1 MNIRKHLQSGLPLV
15 LDGAMGTLFA
25 ALPRRSEAACENA
38 NLDDPEQILSIH
50 KAYLEAGSNAIQT
63 NTFSLSA
70 AVAQGRDEEARQLL
84 TAGCRLAKEAVGDTD
99 AAVFADIGPAP
110 LGMRITPAQT
120 FIRQMDWFLQEGLTC
135 FLLETLTSDEG
146 VAQAAAYLK
155 EQCPETFLLV
165 SYAVRPEGF
174 TRVGLSCKGLL
185 ERTAAIPQVDAVGLN
200 CVSGPHHM
208 LSLLKDVNLNGRH
221 LSVMPNA
228 GYPTVVGRRTVY
240 QGTPE
245 YFAERMA
252 RLRNAGAAILGGC
265 CGTTPAHIAALAAAL
280 KDAPPLAPSEAQP
293 LQPAARQD
301 QDPNPIWDKL
311 VAGERIIAVELDPP
325 ADDRIDPFLSDV
337 QTLMEAHV
345 DAITIADCPIAR
357 PRADSSLLACKLKR
371 ELGMAVLPHMTCR
384 DRNLNATKALLLGL
398 AMEGVRNVLIVTGD
412 PVPTEERTSVKSVFN
427 FNSRKLAAYITELN
441 SQLAHPFRIFAALNL
456 NAVNF
461 RVQLDLAKE
470 KEACGVSGFL
480 TQPVLSAEA
489 LENLKL
495 ARQELKGKILGGVF
509 PIVSYRNACFL
520 NNEIA
525 GMRVAPEIAEMYKGL
540 ERDEAERLAAR
551 ISVQIAREIEP
562 YTDGWYLMT
571 PFRRVGLIREI
582 VKGLKEKSN
591 S

>member
-1 MNIRKHLQSGLPLV
+1 MNIRKHLQDGLPLV

-25 ALPRRSEAACENA
+25 AFPRQSESACESA
-38 NLDDPEQILSIH
+38 NLDAPQQILAIH
-50 KAYLEAGSNAIQT
+50 KAYLQAGANAIQT

-70 AVAQGRDEEARQLL
+70 AICQGRAEEAQRLL
-84 TAGCRLAKEAVGDTD
+84 AAGCQLAKEAVNDTD
-99 AAVFADIGPAP
+99 AAIFADIGPAP
-110 LGMRITPAQT
+110 LGMRVTPAQA
-120 FIRQMDWFLQEGLTC
+120 FIQQMDWFLQEGLTC
-135 FLLETLTSDEG
+135 FLLETLPSDEG
-146 VAQAAAYLK
+146 IAEAAAHLK
-155 EQCPETFLLV
+155 AQCPDAFLLV

-174 TRVGLSCKGLL
+174 TREGISGKALL
-185 ERTAAIPQVDAVGLN
+185 ERTAALLQVDAVGLN

-208 LSLLKDVNLNGRH
+208 LSLLKSVNLNGKY

-245 YFAERMA
+245 YFAERMVQ
-252 RLRNAGAAILGGC
+252 LRTAGASILGGC
-265 CGTTPAHIAALAAAL
+265 CGTTPEHIAATAKAL
-280 KDAPPLAPSEAQP
+280 QEMPAMVMAEMDAQEPELPPVSHS
-293 LQPAARQD
+293 
-301 QDPNPIWDKL
+301 NPIWDKL
-311 VAGERIIAVELDPP
+311 EAGERIIAVELDPP
-325 ADDRIDPFLSDV
+325 ADDRIAPFLSDV
-337 QTLMEAHV
+337 QTLMDANV

-371 ELGMAVLPHMTCR
+371 ELNMAVLPHMTCR

-412 PVPTEERTSVKSVFN
+412 PVPTEERSAVKSVFN

-461 RVQLDLAKE
+461 RVQLELAKE

-480 TQPVLSAEA
+480 TQPVLSREA

-525 GMRVAPEIAEMYKGL
+525 GMRVAPEIAERYKGL
-540 ERDEAERLAAR
+540 ERDEAEKLAAR
-551 ISVQIAREIEP
+551 ISVQIAREMEP

-582 VKGLKEKSN
+582 VEALRK
-591 S
+591 

>member
-1 MNIRKHLQSGLPLV
+1 LNIREHLQSGLPLV
-15 LDGAMGTLFA
+15 LDGAMGTVFA
-25 ALPRRSEAACENA
+25 ALPRQSEAACENA
-38 NLDDPEQILSIH
+38 NLDCPEQIISIH
-50 KAYLEAGSNAIQT
+50 KAYLAAGSNAIQT

-70 AVAQGRDEEARQLL
+70 AICQGRGEEAQRLL
-84 TAGCRLAKEAVGDTD
+84 IAGCQLAKEATAGTD
-99 AAVFADIGPAP
+99 AAIFADIGPAP
-110 LGMRITPAQT
+110 LGMRVTPAQT
-120 FIRQMDWFLQEGLTC
+120 FKQQMDWFLQQGLTG
-135 FLLETLTSDEG
+135 FLLETLSSDEG
-146 VAQAAAYLK
+146 IKEAAQYLK
-155 EQCPETFLLV
+155 AQCPDAFLLV

-174 TRVGLSCKGLL
+174 TREGLSCKGLL
-185 ERTAAIPQVDAVGLN
+185 ERTAALSQVDAVGIN

-208 LSLLKDVNLNGRH
+208 LSLLKGINLSGKY

-245 YFAERMA
+245 YFSERMMQ
-252 RLRNAGAAILGGC
+252 LRGIGASILGGC
-265 CGTTPAHIAALAAAL
+265 CGTTPEHIAALATAL
-280 KDAPPLAPSEAQP
+280 QDAPALSIGTIPSPEAETQP
-293 LQPAARQD
+293 VNH
-301 QDPNPIWDKL
+301 PNPIWDKL
-311 VAGERIIAVELDPP
+311 NAGQRIIAVELDPP

-337 QTLMEAHV
+337 QTLMDAHV

-357 PRADSSLLACKLKR
+357 PREDSSLLACKLKR

-412 PVPTEERTSVKSVFN
+412 PVPTEERSSVKSVFN

-441 SQLAHPFRIFAALNL
+441 DQLAHPFRIFAALNL

-461 RVQLDLAKE
+461 RVQLDLARE

-480 TQPVLSAEA
+480 TQPVLSKEA
-489 LENLKL
+489 LENLKM
-495 ARQELKGKILGGVF
+495 ARQELQGKILGGVF

-525 GMRVAPEIAEMYKGL
+525 GMRVSPDIAERYKGL
-540 ERDEAERLAAR
+540 ERDEAEKLAAE
-551 ISVQIAREIEP
+551 ISVHIAKEIEP

-571 PFRRVGLIREI
+571 PFRRVGLIKEI
-582 VKGLKEKSN
+582 VKGLKG
-591 S
+591 

>member
-1 MNIRKHLQSGLPLV
+1 MNVREHLQNGLPLV

-25 ALPRRSEAACENA
+25 ALPGQSEAACEQA
-38 NLDDPEQILSIH
+38 NLENPEQVLRIH
-50 KAYLEAGSNAIQT
+50 KAYLDAGSNAIQT

-70 AVAQGRDEEARQLL
+70 AIAQGRREEALRLL
-84 TAGCRLAKEAVGDTD
+84 DAGCRLAAQAAEETN

-110 LGMRITPAQT
+110 LGMRVTPAQT
-120 FIRQMDWFLQEGLTC
+120 FILQIDGFLQQGLRC
-135 FLLETLTSDEG
+135 FLLETLSSDEG
-146 VAQAAAYLK
+146 VQEAARHLK
-155 EQCPETFLLV
+155 ALCPDAFLLV

-174 TRVGLSCKGLL
+174 TREGLSGKGLL
-185 ERTAAIPQVDAVGLN
+185 ERTAAIPEVDAVGLN

-208 LSLLKDVNLNGRH
+208 LSLLKNVRLNGKT

-245 YFAERMA
+245 YFAERMMQ
-252 RLRNAGAAILGGC
+252 LRSAGAAILGGC
-265 CGTTPAHIAALAAAL
+265 CGTTPQHIAALSQAL
-280 KDAPPLAPSEAQP
+280 KAAPALTVANT
-293 LQPAARQD
+293 QPAYEETAASE
-301 QDPNPIWDKL
+301 DPNPIWDKL
-311 VAGERIIAVELDPP
+311 AAGERIIAVELDPP

-337 QTLMEAHV
+337 QTLMDAHV

-412 PVPTEERTSVKSVFN
+412 PVPTEERASVKSVFN

-441 SQLAHPFRIFAALNL
+441 QQLARPFRIFAALNL

-461 RVQLDLAKE
+461 RVQLELAKE

-480 TQPVLSAEA
+480 TQPVLSEEA

-495 ARQELKGKILGGVF
+495 ARRELKGKILGGVF

-525 GMRVAPEIAEMYKGL
+525 GMRVAPEIAERYKGL
-540 ERDEAERLAAR
+540 ERDEAEQLAAK
-551 ISVQIAREIEP
+551 ISVQIAKEIEP

-582 VKGLKEKSN
+582 VKGLKG
-591 S
+591 

>member
-1 MNIRKHLQSGLPLV
+1 MAVTEMDAQKP
-15 LDGAMGTLFA
+15 
-25 ALPRRSEAACENA
+25 EN
-38 NLDDPEQILSIH
+38 
-50 KAYLEAGSNAIQT
+50 
-63 NTFSLSA
+63 
-70 AVAQGRDEEARQLL
+70 
-84 TAGCRLAKEAVGDTD
+84 
-99 AAVFADIGPAP
+99 
-110 LGMRITPAQT
+110 
-120 FIRQMDWFLQEGLTC
+120 
-135 FLLETLTSDEG
+135 
-146 VAQAAAYLK
+146 
-155 EQCPETFLLV
+155 
-165 SYAVRPEGF
+165 
-174 TRVGLSCKGLL
+174 
-185 ERTAAIPQVDAVGLN
+185 
-200 CVSGPHHM
+200 
-208 LSLLKDVNLNGRH
+208 
-221 LSVMPNA
+221 
-228 GYPTVVGRRTVY
+228 
-240 QGTPE
+240 
-245 YFAERMA
+245 
-252 RLRNAGAAILGGC
+252 
-265 CGTTPAHIAALAAAL
+265 
-280 KDAPPLAPSEAQP
+280 
-293 LQPAARQD
+293 QPASH
-301 QDPNPIWDKL
+301 PNPIWDKL
-311 VAGERIIAVELDPP
+311 EAGQRIIAVELDPP

-337 QTLMEAHV
+337 QTLMDAHV

-398 AMEGVRNVLIVTGD
+398 AMEGVRNVRIGTGD
-412 PVPTEERTSVKSVFN
+412 PVPTEERSAVKSVFN

-480 TQPVLSAEA
+480 TQPVLSKEA

-525 GMRVAPEIAEMYKGL
+525 GMRVAPEIAERYKGL
-540 ERDEAERLAAR
+540 ERDEAEKLAAR

-582 VKGLKEKSN
+582 VEGLKA
-591 S
+591 

>member
-1 MNIRKHLQSGLPLV
+1 LKIREHLQKGLPLL
-15 LDGAMGTLFA
+15 LDGAMGTLYA
-25 ALPRRSEAACENA
+25 ALPRRSEAACEQA
-38 NLDDPEQILSIH
+38 NLEDPEQILAIH
-50 KAYLEAGSNAIQT
+50 RAYLAAGCNAIQT

-70 AVAQGRDEEARQLL
+70 AIAEGREEEARRQLN
-84 TAGCRLAKEAVGDTD
+84 AACALAQQAAAETG
-99 AAVFADIGPAP
+99 AAVFADLGPAP
-110 LGMRITPAQT
+110 LGMPVKPAQC
-120 FIRQMDWFLQEGLTC
+120 FARQMDLFVQQGITC
-135 FLLETLTSDEG
+135 FLVETLSSDEG
-146 VAQAAAYLK
+146 IKEAAEHLK
-155 EQCPETFLLV
+155 AVCPEAFLLV

-174 TRVGLSCKGLL
+174 TREGIGGKGLL
-185 ERTAAIPQVDAVGLN
+185 ERTARIPQVDAVGLN

-208 LSLLKDVNLNGRH
+208 LSLLQNAQLNGKY

-245 YFAERMA
+245 YFAERMVQ
-252 RLRNAGAAILGGC
+252 LRTAGAAILGGC
-265 CGTTPAHIAALAAAL
+265 CGTTPEHIAALAKAL
-280 KDAPPLAPSEAQP
+280 KDAPALAAAQP
-293 LQPAARQD
+293 RTGEAEADPPAQ
-301 QDPNPIWDKL
+301 PNPIWEKL
-311 VAGERIIAVELDPP
+311 AAGQRIIAVELDPP
-325 ADDRIDPFLSDV
+325 ADDRIAPFLSDV
-337 QTLMEAHV
+337 QTLRDAQV

-371 ELGMAVLPHMTCR
+371 EMGMAVLPHMTCR

-412 PVPTEERTSVKSVFN
+412 PVPTEERASVKSVFN

-441 SQLAHPFRIFAALNL
+441 GQLANPFRIFAALNL

-461 RVQLDLAKE
+461 KVQLELAKE

-480 TQPVLSAEA
+480 TQPVLSKEA

-495 ARQELKGKILGGVF
+495 ARQELQGKILGGVF

-525 GMRVAPEIAEMYKGL
+525 GMRVSPEIAERYKGL
-540 ERDEAERLAAR
+540 EREEAEKLAAE
-551 ISVQIAREIEP
+551 ISVHIAKEIEP

-582 VKGLKEKSN
+582 VKGLKG
-591 S
+591 

>member
-1 MNIRKHLQSGLPLV
+1 MKIHEHLQEGLPLL
-15 LDGAMGTLFA
+15 LDGAMGTVFA
-25 ALPRRSEAACENA
+25 ALPRQSEAACESA
-38 NLDDPEQILSIH
+38 NLDCPEQIVSIH
-50 KAYLEAGSNAIQT
+50 KAYLAAGSNAIQT

-70 AVAQGRDEEARQLL
+70 AICQGRAEEAQRLL
-84 TAGCRLAKEAVGDTD
+84 VAGCQLAQQAVSGTEA
-99 AAVFADIGPAP
+99 AIFADIGPAP
-110 LGMRITPAQT
+110 LGMPITPAKA
-120 FIRQMDWFLQEGLTC
+120 FIQQMDWFLQQGLSC
-135 FLLETLTSDEG
+135 FLLETLPSDEG
-146 VAQAAAYLK
+146 IREAAEHLK
-155 EQCPETFLLV
+155 QQCPEAFLLV

-174 TRVGLSCKGLL
+174 TREGLSCKGLL
-185 ERTAAIPQVDAVGLN
+185 ERTAALPQVDAVGIN

-208 LSLLKDVNLNGRH
+208 LSLLKGVNLSGKY

-245 YFAERMA
+245 YFSERMMQ
-252 RLRNAGAAILGGC
+252 LRAVGASILGGC
-265 CGTTPAHIAALAAAL
+265 CGTTPDHIAALAKAL
-280 KDAPPLAPSEAQP
+280 QDAPALSVGIIAGGETEIKP
-293 LQPAARQD
+293 D
-301 QDPNPIWDKL
+301 NDPNPIWDKL
-311 VAGERIIAVELDPP
+311 AAGQRIIAVELDPP
-325 ADDRIDPFLSDV
+325 ADDRIAPFLSDV
-337 QTLMEAHV
+337 QTLMDAHV

-371 ELGMAVLPHMTCR
+371 EQGMAVLPHMTCR

-480 TQPVLSAEA
+480 TQPVLSKEA

-495 ARQELKGKILGGVF
+495 ARQELQGKILGGVF

-525 GMRVAPEIAEMYKGL
+525 GMRVSPDIAERYKGL
-540 ERDEAERLAAR
+540 ERDEAEKLAAE
-551 ISVQIAREIEP
+551 ISVHIAKEIEP

-582 VKGLKEKSN
+582 VKGLKG
-591 S
+591 

>member
-1 MNIRKHLQSGLPLV
+1 MNIRKHLQDGLPLV

-25 ALPRRSEAACENA
+25 ALPRQSEAACESA
-38 NLDDPEQILSIH
+38 NLDAPQQILAIH
-50 KAYLEAGSNAIQT
+50 KAYLQAGANAIQT

-70 AVAQGRDEEARQLL
+70 AVCQGRAEEAQRLL
-84 TAGCRLAKEAVGDTD
+84 AAGCQLAKEAVSGMD
-99 AAVFADIGPAP
+99 AAIFADIGPAP
-110 LGMRITPAQT
+110 LGMRVTPAQA
-120 FIRQMDWFLQEGLTC
+120 FIQQMDWFLQEGLTC
-135 FLLETLTSDEG
+135 FLLETLPSDEG
-146 VAQAAAYLK
+146 IAEAAAHLK
-155 EQCPETFLLV
+155 AQCPEAFLLV

-174 TRVGLSCKGLL
+174 TREGISGKGLL
-185 ERTAAIPQVDAVGLN
+185 ERTAALPPVDAVGLN

-208 LSLLKDVNLNGRH
+208 LSLLKGVNLNGKY

-245 YFAERMA
+245 YFAERMVQ
-252 RLRNAGAAILGGC
+252 LRTAGASILGGC
-265 CGTTPAHIAALAAAL
+265 CGTTPEHIAATAKVLQEMPAMAVTEM
-280 KDAPPLAPSEAQP
+280 DAQKPEN
-293 LQPAARQD
+293 QPASH
-301 QDPNPIWDKL
+301 PNPIWDKL
-311 VAGERIIAVELDPP
+311 ETGQRIIAVELDPP

-337 QTLMEAHV
+337 QTLMDAHV

-412 PVPTEERTSVKSVFN
+412 PVPTEERSAVKSVFN

-480 TQPVLSAEA
+480 TQPVLSKEA

-525 GMRVAPEIAEMYKGL
+525 GMRVAPEIAERYKGL
-540 ERDEAERLAAR
+540 ERDEAEKLAAR

-582 VKGLKEKSN
+582 VKGLKG
-591 S
+591 

>member
-1 MNIRKHLQSGLPLV
+1 MNVREHLQNGLPLV

-25 ALPRRSEAACENA
+25 ALPGQSEAACEQA
-38 NLDDPEQILSIH
+38 NLENPEQVLRIH
-50 KAYLEAGSNAIQT
+50 KAYLDAGSNAIQT

-70 AVAQGRDEEARQLL
+70 AIAQGRREEALRLL
-84 TAGCRLAKEAVGDTD
+84 DAGCRLAAQAAEETN

-110 LGMRITPAQT
+110 LGMRVTPAQT
-120 FIRQMDWFLQEGLTC
+120 FILQMDGFLQQGLRC
-135 FLLETLTSDEG
+135 FLLETLSSDEG
-146 VAQAAAYLK
+146 VQEAARHLK
-155 EQCPETFLLV
+155 ALCPDAFLLV

-174 TRVGLSCKGLL
+174 TREGLSGKGLL
-185 ERTAAIPQVDAVGLN
+185 ERTAAIPEVDAVGLN

-208 LSLLKDVNLNGRH
+208 LSLLKNVRLNGKT

-245 YFAERMA
+245 YFAERMMQ
-252 RLRNAGAAILGGC
+252 LRSAGAAILGGC
-265 CGTTPAHIAALAAAL
+265 CGTTPQHIAALSQAL
-280 KDAPPLAPSEAQP
+280 KAAPALTVANT
-293 LQPAARQD
+293 QPAYEETAASE
-301 QDPNPIWDKL
+301 DPNPIWDKL
-311 VAGERIIAVELDPP
+311 AAGERIIAVELDPP

-337 QTLMEAHV
+337 QTLMDAHV

-371 ELGMAVLPHMTCR
+371 ELGIAVLPHMTCR

-412 PVPTEERTSVKSVFN
+412 PVPTEERASVKSVFN

-441 SQLAHPFRIFAALNL
+441 QQLARPFRIFAALNL

-461 RVQLDLAKE
+461 RVQLELAKE

-480 TQPVLSAEA
+480 TQPVLSEEA

-495 ARQELKGKILGGVF
+495 ARRELKGKILGGVF

-525 GMRVAPEIAEMYKGL
+525 GMRVAPEIAERYKGL
-540 ERDEAERLAAR
+540 ERDEAEQLAAK
-551 ISVQIAREIEP
+551 ISVQIAKEIEP

-582 VKGLKEKSN
+582 VKGLKG
-591 S
+591 

>member
-1 MNIRKHLQSGLPLV
+1 MNIRKHLQKGLPLV

-25 ALPRRSEAACENA
+25 ALPRQSEAACENA
-38 NLDDPEQILSIH
+38 NLDAPQQILAIH
-50 KAYLEAGSNAIQT
+50 KAYLQAGANAIQT

-70 AVAQGRDEEARQLL
+70 AICQGRAEDAQHLL
-84 TAGCRLAKEAVGDTD
+84 KAGCDLAKQAVSGTD
-99 AAVFADIGPAP
+99 AVVFADIGPAP
-110 LGMRITPAQT
+110 LGMRVTPAQA
-120 FIRQMDWFLQEGLTC
+120 FIQQMDWFLQEGFTC
-135 FLLETLTSDEG
+135 FLLETLPSDEG
-146 VAQAAAYLK
+146 IAEAAAHLK
-155 EQCPETFLLV
+155 VRCPDAFLLV

-174 TRVGLSCKGLL
+174 TREGISGKGLL
-185 ERTAAIPQVDAVGLN
+185 ERTAALPQVDAVGLN

-208 LSLLKDVNLNGRH
+208 LSLLKGINRH
-221 LSVMPNA
+221 GKYLSVMPNA

-245 YFAERMA
+245 YFAERMVQ
-252 RLRNAGAAILGGC
+252 LRTAGASILGGC
-265 CGTTPAHIAALAAAL
+265 CGTTPEHIAATATAL
-280 KDAPPLAPSEAQP
+280 QEMPAMAVIQTDTQEPENQP
-293 LQPAARQD
+293 TTH
-301 QDPNPIWDKL
+301 PNPIWDKL
-311 VAGERIIAVELDPP
+311 EAGQRIIAVELDPP
-325 ADDRIDPFLSDV
+325 ADDRIAPFLSDV
-337 QTLMEAHV
+337 QTLMDAHV

-371 ELGMAVLPHMTCR
+371 ELNMAVLPHMTCR

-412 PVPTEERTSVKSVFN
+412 PVPTEERSAVKSVFN

-470 KEACGVSGFL
+470 KESCGVSGFL
-480 TQPVLSAEA
+480 TQPVLSKEA

-525 GMRVAPEIAEMYKGL
+525 GMRVAPEIAGLYMGL
-540 ERDEAERLAAR
+540 ERDEAEKLAAR
-551 ISVQIAREIEP
+551 ISVQIAKEIEP

-582 VKGLKEKSN
+582 VKELKA
-591 S
+591 

>member
-1 MNIRKHLQSGLPLV
+1 MNVREHLQNGLPLV

-25 ALPRRSEAACENA
+25 ALPGQSEAACEQA
-38 NLDDPEQILSIH
+38 NLENPEQVLRIH
-50 KAYLEAGSNAIQT
+50 KAYLDAGSNAIQT

-70 AVAQGRDEEARQLL
+70 AIAQGRRKEALRLL
-84 TAGCRLAKEAVGDTD
+84 DAGCRLAAQAAEETD

-110 LGMRITPAQT
+110 LGMRVTPAQT
-120 FIRQMDWFLQEGLTC
+120 FILQIDGFLQQGLRC
-135 FLLETLTSDEG
+135 FLLETLSSDEG
-146 VAQAAAYLK
+146 VQEAARHLK
-155 EQCPETFLLV
+155 ALCPDAFLLV

-174 TRVGLSCKGLL
+174 TREGLNGKGLL
-185 ERTAAIPQVDAVGLN
+185 ERTAAIPEVDAVGLN

-208 LSLLKDVNLNGRH
+208 LSLLKSVRLNDKT

-245 YFAERMA
+245 YFAERMMQ
-252 RLRNAGAAILGGC
+252 LRSAGAAILGGC
-265 CGTTPAHIAALAAAL
+265 CGTTPEHIAALSQAL
-280 KDAPPLAPSEAQP
+280 KDAPALSAANVQP
-293 LQPAARQD
+293 TYEETAAAD
-301 QDPNPIWDKL
+301 DPNPIWDKL
-311 VAGERIIAVELDPP
+311 AAGERIIAVELDPP

-337 QTLMEAHV
+337 QTLMDAQV

-412 PVPTEERTSVKSVFN
+412 PVPTEERASVKSVFN

-441 SQLAHPFRIFAALNL
+441 QQLARPFRIFAALNL

-461 RVQLDLAKE
+461 RVQLELAKE

-480 TQPVLSAEA
+480 TQPVLSEEA

-495 ARQELKGKILGGVF
+495 ARRELKGKILGGVF

-525 GMRVAPEIAEMYKGL
+525 GMRVAPEIAERYKGL
-540 ERDEAERLAAR
+540 ERDEAEQLAAK
-551 ISVQIAREIEP
+551 ISVQIAKEIEP

-582 VKGLKEKSN
+582 VKGLKG
-591 S
+591 

>member
-1 MNIRKHLQSGLPLV
+1 MNVREHLQKGLPLV

-25 ALPRRSEAACENA
+25 ALPGQSEAACEQA
-38 NLDDPEQILSIH
+38 NLENPEQVLRIH
-50 KAYLEAGSNAIQT
+50 KAYLDAGSNAIQT

-70 AVAQGRDEEARQLL
+70 AIAQGRREEALRLL
-84 TAGCRLAKEAVGDTD
+84 DAGCRLAAQAAEETN

-110 LGMRITPAQT
+110 LGMRVTPAQT
-120 FIRQMDWFLQEGLTC
+120 FILQMDGFLQQGLRC
-135 FLLETLTSDEG
+135 FLLETLSSDEG
-146 VAQAAAYLK
+146 VQEAARHLK
-155 EQCPETFLLV
+155 ALCPDAFLLV

-174 TRVGLSCKGLL
+174 TREGLSGKGLL
-185 ERTAAIPQVDAVGLN
+185 ERTAAIPEVDAVGLN

-208 LSLLKDVNLNGRH
+208 LSLLKNVRLNGKT

-245 YFAERMA
+245 YFAERMMQ
-252 RLRNAGAAILGGC
+252 LRSAGAAILGGC
-265 CGTTPAHIAALAAAL
+265 CGTTPQHIAALSQAL
-280 KDAPPLAPSEAQP
+280 KAAPALTVANTQPAYEETAASEA
-293 LQPAARQD
+293 
-301 QDPNPIWDKL
+301 PNPIWDKL
-311 VAGERIIAVELDPP
+311 AAGERIIAVELDPP

-337 QTLMEAHV
+337 QTLMDAHV

-412 PVPTEERTSVKSVFN
+412 PVPTEERASVKSVFN

-441 SQLAHPFRIFAALNL
+441 QQLARPFRIFAALNL

-461 RVQLDLAKE
+461 RVQLELAKE

-480 TQPVLSAEA
+480 TQPVLSEEA

-495 ARQELKGKILGGVF
+495 ARRELKGKILGGVF

-525 GMRVAPEIAEMYKGL
+525 GMRVAPEIAERYKGL
-540 ERDEAERLAAR
+540 ERDEAEQLAAK
-551 ISVQIAREIEP
+551 ISVQIAKEIEP

-582 VKGLKEKSN
+582 VKGLKG
-591 S
+591 

>member
-1 MNIRKHLQSGLPLV
+1 MDIRAYLASGRPLV

-25 ALPRRSEAACENA
+25 ALPHQSEAACESA
-38 NLDDPEQILSIH
+38 NLEQPQQIVAIH
-50 KAYLEAGSNAIQT
+50 RAYLAAGSNAIQT

-70 AVAQGRDEEARQLL
+70 AIAQGRSEESHRLL
-84 TAGCRLAKEAVGDTD
+84 VAGCCLAKEAAADTD
-99 AAVFADIGPAP
+99 AIIFADIGPAP
-110 LGMRITPAQT
+110 LGMPVSPAEA
-120 FIRQMDWFLQEGLTC
+120 FIQQIDWFLQEGMRC
-135 FLLETLTSDEG
+135 FLLETLSSDDG
-146 VAQAAAYLK
+146 VRACAEALK
-155 EQCPETFLLV
+155 ARCPEAFLLV

-174 TRVGLSCKGLL
+174 TREGLSGKGLL

-208 LSLLKDVNLNGRH
+208 LSLLKGVDLCGKY

-245 YFAERMA
+245 YFSDRMVQ
-252 RLRNAGAAILGGC
+252 LRTIGASLLGGC
-265 CGTTPAHIAALAAAL
+265 CGTTPEHIKALAQAL
-280 KDAPPLAPSEAQP
+280 KDAPILLPKASQP
-293 LQPAARQD
+293 VQD
-301 QDPNPIWDKL
+301 DKSHVPDPNPIWDKL
-311 VAGERIIAVELDPP
+311 AAGQRIIAVELDPP

-337 QTLMEAHV
+337 QTLMDAQV

-371 ELGMAVLPHMTCR
+371 ELGMTVLPHMTCR

-412 PVPTEERTSVKSVFN
+412 PVPTEERSSVKSVFN

-441 SQLAHPFRIFAALNL
+441 QQLAHPFTIFAALNL

-461 RVQLDLAKE
+461 RVQLELAKE
-470 KEACGVSGFL
+470 KEACGVSSFL
-480 TQPVLSAEA
+480 TQPVLSQEA

-495 ARQELKGKILGGVF
+495 ARKELKGKILGGVF

-525 GMRVAPEIAEMYKGL
+525 GMRVAPEIAERYKGL
-540 ERDEAERLAAR
+540 ERDEAEKLAAK
-551 ISVQIAREIEP
+551 ISVAIAREIEP

-571 PFRRVGLIREI
+571 PFRRVALIREI
-582 VKGLKEKSN
+582 VSGLHG
-591 S
+591 

>member
-1 MNIRKHLQSGLPLV
+1 MKIQKHLQDGLPLL
-15 LDGAMGTLFA
+15 LDGAMGTVFA
-25 ALPRRSEAACENA
+25 ALPRQSEAACESA
-38 NLDDPEQILSIH
+38 NLDCPEQIISIH
-50 KAYLEAGSNAIQT
+50 KAYLAAGSNAIQT

-70 AVAQGRDEEARQLL
+70 AICQGRGEEAQRLL
-84 TAGCRLAKEAVGDTD
+84 EAGCQLAKEASAGTD
-99 AAVFADIGPAP
+99 AAIFADIGPAP
-110 LGMRITPAQT
+110 LGMSISPAKA
-120 FIRQMDWFLQEGLTC
+120 FIQQMDWFLQQGLTC
-135 FLLETLTSDEG
+135 FLLETLPSDEG
-146 VAQAAAYLK
+146 IKEAAQYLK
-155 EQCPETFLLV
+155 TQCPDAFLLV

-174 TRVGLSCKGLL
+174 TREGLSCKGLL
-185 ERTAAIPQVDAVGLN
+185 ERTAALPQVDAVGLN

-208 LSLLKDVNLNGRH
+208 LSLLKGVNLSSKY

-245 YFAERMA
+245 YFSERMLQ
-252 RLRNAGAAILGGC
+252 LRTAGASILGGC
-265 CGTTPAHIAALAAAL
+265 CGTTPEHIAALATAL
-280 KDAPPLAPSEAQP
+280 QDAPALSIGMIPSSEAEAQP
-293 LQPAARQD
+293 VNH
-301 QDPNPIWDKL
+301 PNPIWDKL
-311 VAGERIIAVELDPP
+311 NAGQRTIAVELDPP

-337 QTLMEAHV
+337 QTLMDAQV

-441 SQLAHPFRIFAALNL
+441 DQLAHPFRIFAALNL

-480 TQPVLSAEA
+480 TQPVLSKEA

-495 ARQELKGKILGGVF
+495 ARQELQGKILGGVF

-525 GMRVAPEIAEMYKGL
+525 GMRVSPDIAVRYKGL
-540 ERDEAERLAAR
+540 ERDEAEKLAAE
-551 ISVQIAREIEP
+551 ISVRIAKEIEP

-582 VKGLKEKSN
+582 VKGLKG
-591 S
+591 

>member
-1 MNIRKHLQSGLPLV
+1 MEVRKHLQSGLPLL

-25 ALPRRSEAACENA
+25 ALPRQSEAACEQA
-38 NLDDPEQILSIH
+38 NLEDPEQILRIH
-50 KAYLEAGSNAIQT
+50 QAYLDAGSNAIQT
-63 NTFSLSA
+63 NTFSLGA
-70 AVAQGRDEEARQLL
+70 AIAQGRSEEARRLL
-84 TAGCRLAKEAVGDTD
+84 DAGCALAKQAAATTA

-110 LGMRITPAQT
+110 LGMQVTPARAFT
-120 FIRQMDWFLQEGLTC
+120 TQMDWFLENGLRC
-135 FLLETLTSDEG
+135 FLLETLSSDEG
-146 VAQAAAYLK
+146 VAQAAAHLK
-155 EQCPETFLLV
+155 ARCPEAFLLV

-174 TRVGLSCKGLL
+174 TREGLSGRGLL
-185 ERTAAIPQVDAVGLN
+185 ERTAAIPEVDAVGLN

-208 LSLLKDVNLNGRH
+208 LSLLKGVDLNGKH

-240 QGTPE
+240 QGTPD
-245 YFAERMA
+245 YFAERMVQ
-252 RLRNAGAAILGGC
+252 LRTAGAAILGGC
-265 CGTTPAHIAALAAAL
+265 CGTTPEHIAALSKALQNAPALTAA
-280 KDAPPLAPSEAQP
+280 QI
-293 LQPAARQD
+293 QPATEETHAD
-301 QDPNPIWDKL
+301 SAPNPIWDKL
-311 VAGERIIAVELDPP
+311 TAGERIIAVELDPP
-325 ADDRIDPFLSDV
+325 ADDRISPFLSDV
-337 QTLMEAHV
+337 QTLMDAHV

-441 SQLAHPFRIFAALNL
+441 QHLARPFRIFAALNL

-461 RVQLDLAKE
+461 RVQLELAKE

-495 ARQELKGKILGGVF
+495 ARHELKGKILGGVF

-525 GMRVAPEIAEMYKGL
+525 GMRVAPEIAERYRGL
-540 ERDEAERLAAR
+540 EREEAEKLAAE
-551 ISVQIAREIEP
+551 ISIHIAKEIEP

-582 VKGLKEKSN
+582 VKGLRG
-591 S
+591 

>member
-1 MNIRKHLQSGLPLV
+1 MNIRKHLQDGLPLV

-25 ALPRRSEAACENA
+25 ALPRQSEAACESA
-38 NLDDPEQILSIH
+38 NLDAPQQILVIH
-50 KAYLEAGSNAIQT
+50 KAYLQAGANAIQT

-70 AVAQGRDEEARQLL
+70 AVCQGRAEEAQRLL
-84 TAGCRLAKEAVGDTD
+84 AAGCQLAKEAVSGMD
-99 AAVFADIGPAP
+99 AAIFADIGPAP
-110 LGMRITPAQT
+110 LGMRVTPAQA
-120 FIRQMDWFLQEGLTC
+120 FIQQMDWFLQEGLTC
-135 FLLETLTSDEG
+135 FLLETLPSDEG
-146 VAQAAAYLK
+146 IAEAAAHLK
-155 EQCPETFLLV
+155 AQCPGAFLLV

-174 TRVGLSCKGLL
+174 TREGISGKGLL
-185 ERTAAIPQVDAVGLN
+185 ERTAALPPVDAVGLN

-208 LSLLKDVNLNGRH
+208 LSLLKGVNLNGKY

-245 YFAERMA
+245 YFAERMVQ
-252 RLRNAGAAILGGC
+252 LRTAGASILGGC
-265 CGTTPAHIAALAAAL
+265 CGTTPEHITATAKVLQEMPAMAVTEM
-280 KDAPPLAPSEAQP
+280 DAQKPEN
-293 LQPAARQD
+293 QPASH
-301 QDPNPIWDKL
+301 PNPIWDKL
-311 VAGERIIAVELDPP
+311 EAGQRIIAVELDPP

-337 QTLMEAHV
+337 QTLMNAHV

-412 PVPTEERTSVKSVFN
+412 PVPTEERSAVKSVFN

-480 TQPVLSAEA
+480 TQPVLSKEA

-525 GMRVAPEIAEMYKGL
+525 GMRVATEIAERYKGL
-540 ERDEAERLAAR
+540 ERDEAEKLAAR

-582 VKGLKEKSN
+582 VETLKN
-591 S
+591 

>member
-1 MNIRKHLQSGLPLV
+1 MNVREHLQKELPLV

-25 ALPRRSEAACENA
+25 ALPRRSEAGCEQA
-38 NLDDPEQILSIH
+38 NLEDPEQIFQIH
-50 KAYLEAGSNAIQT
+50 RAYLEAGSNAIQT

-70 AVAQGRDEEARQLL
+70 AIAQGRSEEALRLL
-84 TAGCRLAKEAVGDTD
+84 TAGSRLALQAAKETD

-110 LGMRITPAQT
+110 LGMRVTPAQT
-120 FIRQMDWFLQEGLTC
+120 FTQQMDAFAKEGLRC
-135 FLLETLTSDEG
+135 FLIETLSSDEG
-146 VAQAAAYLK
+146 VREAAQHLK
-155 EQCPETFLLV
+155 SLYPDAFLLV

-174 TRVGLSCKGLL
+174 TREGLSCKGLL
-185 ERTAAIPQVDAVGLN
+185 ERTARIPQVDAVGLN

-208 LSLLKDVNLNGRH
+208 LSLLKGIELNGKY

-252 RLRNAGAAILGGC
+252 QLRGAGAAILGGC
-265 CGTTPAHIAALAAAL
+265 CGTTPEHIAALSLAL
-280 KDAPPLAPSEAQP
+280 KDAPALTAVNAQP
-293 LQPAARQD
+293 THEETAAAD
-301 QDPNPIWDKL
+301 DPNPIWDKL
-311 VAGERIIAVELDPP
+311 AAGERIIAVELDPP

-337 QTLMEAHV
+337 QTLMDAHV

-371 ELGMAVLPHMTCR
+371 ELRMAVLPHMTCR

-412 PVPTEERTSVKSVFN
+412 PVPTEERSSVKSVFN

-441 SQLAHPFRIFAALNL
+441 QQLARPFRIFAALNL

-461 RVQLDLAKE
+461 RVQLELAKE

-480 TQPVLSAEA
+480 TQPVLSKEA

-495 ARQELKGKILGGVF
+495 ARQELRGKILGGVF

-525 GMRVAPEIAEMYKGL
+525 GMRVAPEIAERYKGL
-540 ERDEAERLAAR
+540 EREEAEKLAAE
-551 ISVQIAREIEP
+551 ISVHIAKEIEP

-582 VKGLKEKSN
+582 VKGLKG
-591 S
+591 